1 MNDSFSKRYISL
13 LGHDV
18 SVADADDFELK
29 LLNAE
34 EGSQSIKLLYSFF
47 SKAILTVMKE
57 GTKNS
62 CIHC

>member
-18 SVADADDFELK
+18 SVADDFELK